1 MILTAE
7 ILFGDCNTEVYDVAE
22 LIYGFNLQNYKSKLA
37 ADWYREW
44 PTNFE
49 FCLRTASLQI
59 IEKSEIA

>member
-1 MILTAE
+1 M
-7 ILFGDCNTEVYDVAE
+7 AE

-59 IEKSEIA
+59 IEKSEIT